1 VRVDDVSVDVDGVV
15 VVATG
20 KWYCNECS
28 VVRKKQGIIK
38 K

>member
-1 VRVDDVSVDVDGVV
+1 MKLTLVLMLVV
-15 VVATG
+15 LLTG